1 MEVINSNITI
11 YRFTFSN
18 DFNGELFA
26 FAKIHQYDD
35 RKDFK
40 EAWVVWIETNNE
52 MIENEI
58 RRMNQ
63 LGYDGDIL
71 DKMFKSARYYFRKK
85 PNQKKET
92 VERRDY
98 ICLNKQFLETID
110 DHVKLNMN
118 KPSDGFLDFCKNNTE
133 ILKEEI
139 EELQQNGII
148 NINDIKNKIKKT
160 YKNRYFLIMKNNKEI
175 RIE

>member
-1 MEVINSNITI
+1 MQNNTI
-11 YRFTFSN
+11 YRFTFSGE
-18 DFNGELFA
+18 FNNELFT

-40 EAWVVWIETNNE
+40 NAWTTWIEENNAN
-52 MIENEI
+52 IENEI
-58 RRMNQ
+58 RRINQ
-63 LGYDGDIL
+63 LGYEGDVL

-85 PNQKKET
+85 PNQKKEV
-92 VERRDY
+92 VERKEY

-110 DHVKLNMN
+110 DHVKTNMN
-118 KPSDGFLDFCKNNTE
+118 KPSDGFLDFCKTNTDV
-133 ILKEEI
+133 LKEEI
-139 EELQQNGII
+139 VELQQNGIT

-175 RIE
+175 RTE